1 MLFACRRRKNSF
13 GKALTM
19 NFPQY
24 RKLMNDKSFYRIESE
39 RSFYEIQL
47 IGSKC
52 FLHQTEAKQ
61 YPEIIRIKDML
72 SLSEPFVECTA
83 EEFQIYYIKT
93 QGIN

>member
-1 MLFACRRRKNSF
+1 
-13 GKALTM
+13 M

-24 RKLMNDKSFYRIESE
+24 RKLMNDRSFYRIDSE

-61 YPEIIRIKDML
+61 YPEIIRIQDML
-72 SLSEPFVECTA
+72 SLSEPFVLSSID
-83 EEFQIYYIKT
+83 EFHTYYSKSL
-93 QGIN
+93 GK